1 MSGSSM
7 NPSRPAHAVPWERS
21 RARDV
26 GARYPVEHV
35 SPEDRA
41 A

>member
-7 NPSRPAHAVPWERS
+7 NPSRPAHAVLRERS

-26 GARYPVEHV
+26 GIRRPVEHA